1 MKKLL
6 TLGVALLIPVMILG
20 QSSGK
25 ISGTVTDE
33 DGNALAG
40 ANVIV
45 VGTSSGAASGDG
57 GDYFILAVPAG
68 TYSLRVDFIGYKSVI
83 VSNVIVSGN
92 LTTDLDFSLVI
103 SAIEGETVEIV
114 AERPIINKSA
124 TNTTRVVGQD
134 VIQNVAVR
142 GVENLVGLQTGAVS
156 HGGAI
161 YVRGGR
167 SGDMAYYVDGVYTV
181 NPFSLSNTG
190 VVSNN
195 AMEQISFQS
204 GGFDAA
210 FGNSNGGMVNTITRI
225 GGENLTMGAEYV
237 MDLGADAST
246 KKDELH
252 SYGYNLLSFNVGGPF
267 GDNIRYFGSFE
278 RVSYADASPSTSYY
292 PAVTRTTHAT
302 DSLAS
307 AVNNTVF
314 TERLIDLNFDSNG
327 IVDPS
332 LSDTSWV
339 AYSDYKRLYGKKPN
353 AGLTRDLFSGNI
365 VLDMKP
371 LKIKVGGSFSNKDSR
386 GDIGESV
393 TISQGDYPYTYTLL
407 NSDNTPWYTS
417 STMSG
422 YANFTYSLGASSY
435 AKANLSYYDYN
446 REYGDDRHKDDI
458 LAYGDPTVAGNE
470 QLIAWGGNP
479 LAVDEFA
486 YFTNY
491 GVVYD
496 EYRKSHMSYLGLKA
510 DYVNQMGNHELKGG
524 FEWRKHTLRDYRLAQ
539 PMEISQNYQ
548 KARLNNYGPDGEAG
562 TADDYTSSDAN
573 YIDVNSADWLYTTY
587 RNAYTMNIGYDQ
599 EGNEADSYNMS
610 NGTSPPGEPTIMG
623 AYVQD
628 KIELEDLI
636 LNVGVRFDRFD
647 FGSEAPAS
655 WDALYLSNGR
665 IDHTASGY
673 SKVDAYTYISPRF
686 GVSFP
691 VTDKTV
697 LHAQYG
703 KFVQHPI
710 LNRLYLS
717 DTRFAANQTQ
727 GNMVESPNGSL
738 KPERTIQYE
747 IGFAQQLG
755 GFAAI
760 DLTGYY
766 KEVRDYTMLSN
777 RSNATIDG
785 AEFSWAQFSNG
796 DYGVVKGLSAAL
808 KMRRLNGVLID
819 VNYTYQTANGTG
831 SDPSSNFMIAWI
843 GENYPKS
850 INPLDYDQRHT
861 GSVMMDFQAG
871 RIAGLFNLNLNATY
885 QFGSGT
891 AYTPSTLQSAVFGR
905 GWYEPVS
912 SVNSGFQP
920 WTSMMDL
927 RINFGNIA
935 GRGVSAYILV
945 LNALNTE
952 NVVSVYPGTGSA
964 GEDGWLNTSEGE
976 VWLKGNPI
984 GESFYED
991 RLRNPSRWQNP
1002 RMIRV
1007 GVAYSL

>member
-40 ANVIV
+40 ANVVV

-57 GDYFILAVPAG
+57 GDYYILAVPAG

-83 VSNVIVSGN
+83 VSNVIVSGS
-92 LTTDLDFSLVI
+92 LTTDLDFSLAI
-103 SAIEGETVEIV
+103 SAVEGETVEIV

-124 TNTTRVVGQD
+124 TNTTRLVDRD

-181 NPFSLSNTG
+181 NPFSLTNTG
-190 VVSNN
+190 MVSNN

-225 GGENLTMGAEYV
+225 GGEKLTMGAEYV
-237 MDLGADAST
+237 MDIGGDAST
-246 KKDELH
+246 DKDELH

-267 GDNIRYFGSFE
+267 GDNVRYFGSFE
-278 RVSYADASPSTSYY
+278 RISYDDASPSTSYY

-302 DSLAS
+302 DSLAW
-307 AVNNTVF
+307 AVADTVF
-314 TERLIDLNFDSNG
+314 TEKVIDLNFDSNG
-327 IVDPS
+327 IIDPS

-339 AYSDYKRLYGKKPN
+339 SYSDYKRLYGKKPN
-353 AGLTRDLFSGNI
+353 AGLTRDMFSGNI

-371 LKIKVGGSFSNKDSR
+371 MKIKVGGSFSNKDSR

-435 AKANLSYYDYN
+435 IKANLSYYSYN

-458 LAYGDPTVAGNE
+458 LAYGNPSAAGNE
-470 QLIAWGGNP
+470 QLIGWGKNP

-496 EYRKSHMSYLGLKA
+496 EYRKSNMSYLGLKT
-510 DYVNQMGNHELKGG
+510 DYVNQMGIHEIKGG

-548 KARLNNYGPDGEAG
+548 KAALNNFGPDGEAG
-562 TADDYTSSDAN
+562 TADDYASGDAN
-573 YIDVNSADWLYTTY
+573 YIDVTSADWLYTTY

-599 EGNEADSYNMS
+599 QGIEADSYNMS

-628 KIELEDLI
+628 KIELEDLV
-636 LNVGVRFDRFD
+636 LNAGLRFDRFD

-655 WDALYLSNGR
+655 WDELYLLNGR
-665 IDHTASGY
+665 IDHDASGF

-717 DTRFAANQTQ
+717 DSRFAANQTQ

-755 GFAAI
+755 SFAAI
-760 DLTGYY
+760 DLTSYY

-777 RSNATIDG
+777 RNNATIDG

-861 GSVMMDFQAG
+861 GSVMVDYQAG
-871 RIAGLFNLNLNATY
+871 RIAGLFNLDLNATY

-912 SVNSGFQP
+912 SINSGFQP

-935 GRGVSAYILV
+935 GKGVSAYILV

-1007 GVAYSL
+1007 GIAYSL

>member
-33 DGNALAG
+33 DGNPLAG
-40 ANVIV
+40 ANVVV
-45 VGTSSGAASGDG
+45 VGTSSGAASGDD
-57 GDYFILAVPAG
+57 GDYYILAVPAG
-68 TYSLRVDFIGYKSVI
+68 TYSVRVDFIGYKSVI
-83 VSNVIVSGN
+83 ISKVIVSGD
-92 LTTDLDFSLVI
+92 LTTDLDFSLVV

-124 TNTTRVVGQD
+124 TNTTRLVGKD

-225 GGENLTMGAEYV
+225 GGEKLAMGAEYV
-237 MDLGADAST
+237 MDLGGDASVD
-246 KKDELH
+246 KDELH

-267 GDNIRYFGSFE
+267 GNNIRYFGSFE
-278 RVSYADASPSTSYY
+278 RVSYDDASPSTSYY
-292 PAVTRTTHAT
+292 PSVTRTTHAT

-307 AVNNTVF
+307 AFNNPVF
-314 TERLIDLNFDSNG
+314 TERLIDLNFNSNG
-327 IVDPS
+327 IAVDS
-332 LSDTSWV
+332 LADTSWV
-339 AYSDYKRLYGKKPN
+339 SYSDYKRLYGKKPN

-371 LKIKVGGSFSNKDSR
+371 LKIKVGGSFSKKDSR

-393 TISQGDYPYTYTLL
+393 TISQGDYPYGYTLL

-422 YANFTYSLGASSY
+422 YANFTFSLGASSY
-435 AKANLSYYDYN
+435 IKANLSYYDYN
-446 REYGDDRHKDDI
+446 REYGDDRHKGDI
-458 LAYGDPTVAGNE
+458 LAYGNPSAAGNE
-470 QLIAWGGNP
+470 QLIGWGKNP
-479 LAVDEFA
+479 LSVSEFA

-496 EYRKSHMSYLGLKA
+496 EYRKSHMSYLGLKT
-510 DYVNQMGNHELKGG
+510 DYVNQMGIHELKGG

-548 KARLNNYGPDGEAG
+548 KARLNNFGPDGEAG

-573 YIDVNSADWLYTTY
+573 YIDVTSADWLYTTY

-599 EGNEADSYNMS
+599 QGNEADSYNMS

-628 KIELEDLI
+628 KIELEDLV
-636 LNVGVRFDRFD
+636 LNIGVRFDMFD

-665 IDHTASGY
+665 IDHDASGY
-673 SKVDAYTYISPRF
+673 SKVDPYTYISPRF

-717 DTRFAANQTQ
+717 DSRFAANQTQ

-747 IGFAQQLG
+747 VGFAQQLG
-755 GFAAI
+755 DFAAI

-777 RSNATIDG
+777 RNNATIDG

-831 SDPSSNFMIAWI
+831 SDPSTNFMIAWI

-861 GSVMMDFQAG
+861 GSVMMDYQAG

-891 AYTPSTLQSAVFGR
+891 AYTPSVLQSAVFGR

-935 GRGVSAYILV
+935 GMGVSAYILV

>member
-33 DGNALAG
+33 DGNPLAG
-40 ANVIV
+40 ANVV
-45 VGTSSGAASGDG
+45 LVGTSSGTASGDD
-57 GDYFILAVPAG
+57 GDYYILAVPAG
-68 TYSLRVDFIGYKSVI
+68 TYSVRVDFIGYKSVI
-83 VSNVIVSGN
+83 ISKVIVSGD
-92 LTTDLDFSLVI
+92 LTTDIDFSLVV

-114 AERPIINKSA
+114 AERPIINRSA
-124 TNTTRVVGQD
+124 TTTTRLVGQD
-134 VIQNVAVR
+134 VIQSVAVR

-161 YVRGGR
+161 YVRGSR

-181 NPFSLSNTG
+181 NPFSLTNTG

-195 AMEQISFQS
+195 AMEQISFQA

-210 FGNSNGGMVNTITRI
+210 FGNSNGGMVNTVTRI
-225 GGENLTMGAEYV
+225 GGEKLAMGAEYV
-237 MDLGADAST
+237 MDIGGDAST

-267 GDNIRYFGSFE
+267 ADNIRYFGSFE
-278 RVSYADASPSTSYY
+278 RISYADASPSTSYY

-327 IVDPS
+327 IIDPS

-353 AGLTRDLFSGNI
+353 AGLTRDIFSGNI

-422 YANFTYSLGASSY
+422 YANFTYSLGASAY
-435 AKANLSYYDYN
+435 AKVNLSYYDYN

-458 LAYGDPTVAGNE
+458 RAYGNPSAAGNE
-470 QLIAWGGNP
+470 QLIGWGKNP
-479 LAVDEFA
+479 LAVSEFA

-496 EYRKSHMSYLGLKA
+496 EYRKSHMSYLGLKT
-510 DYVNQMGNHELKGG
+510 DYVNQMGIHELKGG

-548 KARLNNYGPDGEAG
+548 KAALNNFGPDGEAG

-573 YIDVNSADWLYTTY
+573 YIDVTSADWLYTTY

-599 EGNEADSYNMS
+599 QGNEADSYHEI
-610 NGTSPPGEPTIMG
+610 NGISPPGEPTIMG

-628 KIELEDLI
+628 KIELEDLV
-636 LNVGVRFDRFD
+636 LNIGVRFDRFD

-665 IDHTASGY
+665 IDHDASGY
-673 SKVDAYTYISPRF
+673 SKVDPYTYISPRF

-717 DTRFAANQTQ
+717 DSRFAANQTQ

-747 IGFAQQLG
+747 VGFAQQLG

-760 DLTGYY
+760 DLTAYY

-777 RSNATIDG
+777 RNNATIDG

-831 SDPSSNFMIAWI
+831 SDPSTNFMIAWI

-861 GSVMMDFQAG
+861 GSVMMDYQAG

-891 AYTPSTLQSAVFGR
+891 AYTPSVLQSAVFGR
-905 GWYEPVS
+905 GWYEPVA

-927 RINFGNIA
+927 KINFGNIA
-935 GRGVSAYILV
+935 GTGVSAYILV

-964 GEDGWLNTSEGE
+964 GEDGWLETSEGE
-976 VWLKGNPI
+976 IWLKGNPI